1 MRAVHVPLA
10 PSLKCGDLPTLEP
23 AGEEPDPPV
32 GKREQAPRTPIESP
46 HSAREPHLYSAGAS
60 PLLEWRRLP
69 EEGLDENEGIV
80 LKRRI
85 QRSNVMRIRRTLAPG
100 LLGLL
105 GSRFSPLRRRPAEVA
120 EAGTA
125 GPTITMARKA
135 TGAAG
140 VVSRRSLTLDSQWL
154 TLHHSRIQTRRRRMR
169 LRNPPRKARRRPQP
183 DSQAWRQ
190 RKTPGVSCNAGGVSC
205 F

>member
-10 PSLKCGDLPTLEP
+10 PSLECGGLPTLEP

-69 EEGLDENEGIV
+69 EEGLNENEGIV

-105 GSRFSPLRRRPAEVA
+105 GITLLASEAQACRGCGGGHGRTYHYNGAQGYWSGGGCPAPIAYARQPMAYAPPLTYTNPQATYAAPQSPAKSA
-120 EAGTA
+120 
-125 GPTITMARKA
+125 PTPT
-135 TGAAG
+135 T
-140 VVSRRSLTLDSQWL
+140 
-154 TLHHSRIQTRRRRMR
+154 
-169 LRNPPRKARRRPQP
+169 
-183 DSQAWRQ
+183 
-190 RKTPGVSCNAGGVSC
+190 
-205 F
+205 